1 MPELCFC
8 ILCDLWLTLC
18 TRVHSGR
25 GMLMHHFLCSGVP
38 GVDPTRRMT
47 GHITLNLCF
56 THLVQYAGHVVH
68 SGASGERDF
77 DALFSML
84 GWAQRGS
91 HKKHTR
97 TRYAEHVFSHPL
109 QSVGH
114 IVHFCVSGEQNVDAL
129 FFMLG

>member
-38 GVDPTRRMT
+38 GAGPTRRMT

-68 SGASGERDF
+68 SGASGERDI

-84 GWAQRGS
+84 GGPS
-91 HKKHTR
+91 VDPTR
-97 TRYAEHVFSHPL
+97 STPEHVTPNMSF
-109 QSVGH
+109 H
-114 IVHFCVSGEQNVDAL
+114 IRCNLWVT
-129 FFMLG
+129 